1 MIGNKPNVPQGLII
15 KIMVHPHLGS
25 PFSISD
31 VSFDVEGAH
40 KTIAILLVL
49 FSCFPGKGGMIL

>member
-1 MIGNKPNVPQGLII
+1 MIGKKPNVPQGLLI

-31 VSFDVEGAH
+31 VSFDVGGAH
-40 KTIAILLVL
+40 KDNRHP
-49 FSCFPGKGGMIL
+49 PGSSFHASTGKEE